1 MLNEQRAELCTP
13 EFTTRWG
20 QTRSFDLLER
30 RWAESDATASV
41 EKLVHA
47 DIGMYLPDDL
57 LVKMDIASMAHSLEV
72 RSPFLDHH
80 VVEFAAGLPLSLK
93 LRGRTTKYLLKK
105 VMRRYLPAEV
115 INRRKMG
122 FGVPIDHWLRDG
134 LHGLAHDLLLSQT
147 ATARG
152 YFRPEMVR
160 RYLDDHAAQRA
171 QHHTCIWAM
180 LMLEQ
185 WHRTFIDRR
194 LDLAE
199 TGDAEVAPP
208 ALSHS

>member
-1 MLNEQRAELCTP
+1 
-13 EFTTRWG
+13 
-20 QTRSFDLLER
+20 
-30 RWAESDATASV
+30 
-41 EKLVHA
+41 
-47 DIGMYLPDDL
+47 MYLPDDL

-72 RSPFLDHH
+72 RSPLLDHH

-115 INRRKMG
+115 INRLKMG

-134 LHGLAHDLLLSQT
+134 LHGLAHDLLLSQA

-160 RYLDDHAAQRA
+160 RYLEDHAARRA
-171 QHHTCIWAM
+171 QHHTGIWAM

-199 TGDAEVAPP
+199 TSDAEVAPP